1 MKRVLSLI
9 LSIVM
14 AVGMVAGMGAIEASA
29 DSGWEDCYREII
41 DEVARGAESE
51 DYENNADGRYGD
63 GATAISLYFL
73 HDMNSD
79 DIPELIVYNKDI
91 INGGYDTIFFTYDSS
106 KNESVELY
114 EAQEDIGSGNLYK
127 MDNGDVI
134 FGSGVLAICKYV
146 MTENRIEKPIWR
158 LEVV

>member
-1 MKRVLSLI
+1 
-9 LSIVM
+9 
-14 AVGMVAGMGAIEASA
+14 MVAGMGTIEVSA

-91 INGGYDTIFFTYDSS
+91 INGGYDTIFLHMIHQKTNPLSCM
-106 KNESVELY
+106 KRKKILVRGICIRWIMEMLY
-114 EAQEDIGSGNLYK
+114 L
-127 MDNGDVI
+127 
-134 FGSGVLAICKYV
+134 GVVC
-146 MTENRIEKPIWR
+146 
-158 LEVV
+158 